1 MADQQ
6 AQVTSV
12 DAIEAF
18 RAALV
23 VFVTRA
29 RAALEEVSSEAQRVK
44 VWLESDQRR
53 VLDIEL
59 RQRGKKLEQAQQE
72 LFSARISAFQESTSL
87 QQMTLQ
93 RAQRAMREMEDKMAR
108 LKKWDREIE
117 SRSDPLVKQVEQL
130 HNYLSVE
137 MPKAIALLVQTVRT
151 LDAYSDRFPVAG
163 QSGGGSAPAAP
174 PEKTP

>member
-1 MADQQ
+1 MAEQ

-12 DAIEAF
+12 DAIDAF

-23 VFVTRA
+23 VFTTRA
-29 RAALEEVSSEAQRVK
+29 RAALEEVSGEAQRVK
-44 VWLESDQRR
+44 QWLESDQRR
-53 VLDIEL
+53 LLETEL
-59 RQRGKKLEQAQQE
+59 RQRAKKLEQAQQE

-87 QQMTLQ
+87 QQMTFQ
-93 RAQRAMREMEDKMAR
+93 RAQRAMREMEEKMAR

-151 LDAYSDRFPVAG
+151 LDAYADRFPAAG
-163 QSGGGSAPAAP
+163 QQSGGTAA
-174 PEKTP
+174 PEKTS